1 MIIKLKGINLFKL
14 LTAALILLLLINIV
28 ILKFNF
34 VGITQNLSQQNE
46 IFFPKGWFIGL
57 VWTILILFQTFVFKY
72 TDNENNTKLVL
83 LLIFSCM
90 TYPIYT
96 LGFSVL
102 SLIFLGNLITLALSS
117 FVAGMLFNE
126 SAKLSTFIFFT
137 SIWIIVV
144 TYLLFRV
151 HS

>member
-14 LTAALILLLLINIV
+14 LAAALILLLLINIV

-72 TDNENNTKLVL
+72 TENENNTKVVL
-83 LLIFSCM
+83 FINFFMYGLSYLYFRIFC
-90 TYPIYT
+90 
-96 LGFSVL
+96 
-102 SLIFLGNLITLALSS
+102 
-117 FVAGMLFNE
+117 
-126 SAKLSTFIFFT
+126 FIVNI
-137 SIWIIVV
+137 SG
-144 TYLLFRV
+144 
-151 HS
+151 